1 LVIEYPSKIPEPHF
15 LVGLI
20 LKPMRNLILTLFLI
34 LGLGTSVSAQPAE
47 GKILQRGKI
56 IYINEIKGFG
66 KVEDLQYHVMYK
78 DRYYLCHFTEEAK
91 DYYCDEIE
99 VIKE

>member
-1 LVIEYPSKIPEPHF
+1 MYIFRGVYRWDIIPKASNQIIF
-15 LVGLI
+15 TVGQ
-20 LKPMRNLILTLFLI
+20 T
-34 LGLGTSVSAQPAE
+34 AQPAE

-56 IYINEIKGFG
+56 IYINEIKSFG

-99 VIKE
+99 VIKEQ

>member
-1 LVIEYPSKIPEPHF
+1 MK
-15 LVGLI
+15 
-20 LKPMRNLILTLFLI
+20 NLILTLFLI
-34 LGLGTSVSAQPAE
+34 LGANSVSAQPDE

-56 IYINEIKGFG
+56 IYINEIKSFG

-78 DRYYLCHFTEEAK
+78 DLYYLCKFTDEAK

-99 VIKE
+99 VIKEQWVRVGTNEF